1 MNNKMAINTYRS
13 TVEPKKQTKPI
24 RTETKSQIQT
34 GFSWLPEGRGLWEN
48 V

>member
-1 MNNKMAINTYRS
+1 MATNTYLS
-13 TVEPKKQTKPI
+13 ATESKKQIKQT

-48 V
+48 A